1 MEYTIKLPDNFEIDE
16 DKFYLGIVGSDNIAN
31 KQNVYTS
38 IENVLTMAYTK
49 FDIPKNCTIIVTK
62 GNNNVS
68 KFATKYVVD
77 NNLDIINVIPVDSTD
92 INYDDIL
99 NHISYLIIF
108 IENMDDKILNI
119 VRQAIE
125 YKVPHMVIVHED

>member
-31 KQNVYTS
+31 KQNIYTS
-38 IENVLTMAYTK
+38 IENVLTMVYTK

-77 NNLDIINVIPVDSTD
+77 NNLDIINVIPVDRTD